1 MSVNKEYQIVNL
13 MRVTLSIIFC
23 LVVLFLI
30 MKFLWD
36 SEVDPVTKFSS
47 FFTAISSLGI
57 LATIVVYFWQ
67 KNDAKEKSDGDKNS
81 ELMAY
86 SKIYKTERIKY
97 KKMFKTFILIRE
109 RLKKTENIKVKIRR
123 RGNIF
128 TFILKYNKNK
138 EITKKHTLVFF
149 QSDMFLLNEISLKL
163 INIDIPTHEQC
174 QKIIFAY
181 HKLHVKIDSLFIMY
195 NIEDNNLFEIDN
207 VPRFIRKNN
216 FKVDSIYNETF
227 N

>member
-81 ELMAY
+81 ELMAC
-86 SKIYKTERIKY
+86 SKIYKTERMKY

-109 RLKKTENIKVKIRR
+109 KLKKTESIKVKIRR

-163 INIDIPTHEQC
+163 INIDIPMHEKC

>member
-23 LVVLFLI
+23 LVILFLI

-138 EITKKHTLVFF
+138 EITKKTYSRLFPKRYVFTKR
-149 QSDMFLLNEISLKL
+149 N
-163 INIDIPTHEQC
+163 
-174 QKIIFAY
+174 
-181 HKLHVKIDSLFIMY
+181 FIKTY
-195 NIEDNNLFEIDN
+195 KH
-207 VPRFIRKNN
+207 RY
-216 FKVDSIYNETF
+216 SHA
-227 N
+227 